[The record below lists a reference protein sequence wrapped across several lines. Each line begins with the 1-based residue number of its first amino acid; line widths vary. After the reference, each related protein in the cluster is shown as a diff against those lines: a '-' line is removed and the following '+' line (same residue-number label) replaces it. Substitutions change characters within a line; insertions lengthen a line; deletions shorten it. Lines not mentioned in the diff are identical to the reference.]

1 MSNEGNTRVKGA
13 KSEERIPFTMT
24 TEELEAFEKARAKED
39 PLAPRSAVIRK
50 LIAEYVKK
58 ARK

>member
-24 TEELEAFEKARAKED
+24 TEELEAFEKARAKKH
-39 PLAPRSAVIRK
+39 PLVPRSAVIRE

-58 ARK
+58 AR